1 VHDGLI
7 VMIRLEL
14 VIRGAFVVEL
24 GIEGRLLHVG
34 ERDEECLEVVN
45 RLFECFGTEG
55 FVVVVMEL
63 LSDAANA
70 VERCF
75 AHTKM

>member
-1 VHDGLI
+1 
-7 VMIRLEL
+7 
-14 VIRGAFVVEL
+14 
-24 GIEGRLLHVG
+24 
-34 ERDEECLEVVN
+34 
-45 RLFECFGTEG
+45 LFECFGTEG